1 MADNVSLPAS
11 AGKAASREV
20 SYSGET
26 AQLQAI
32 CVATVAGADDAKTAT
47 DVSSTN
53 PLPVNQNQVGG
64 TNVDAFP
71 AGFQFVTD
79 EPTQLFYDAFDSL
92 DTTNRWF
99 TATASGGGVAAAV
112 SAGAATLGS
121 GTTAN
126 GYSYFT
132 SRATFIPTAPAW
144 VGASFVVKI
153 ESAVGNNAV
162 RFWGIGIVGG
172 TPSSTNPL
180 GTTGNGFGFE
190 LDTSGVLQAV
200 VYSNGTRNVVAS
212 LASLQPADA
221 NYHRYVVYFRTDR
234 IYWFI
239 DGQGPAQLGA
249 TASFVFPQVQTLQV
263 LMLAVAHS
271 SAPAASRIIDCT
283 EVAVFNT
290 GKQNVWISDPTYP
303 WRRASV
309 NTSNA
314 LSVTISATA
323 AAIAKAEDVASVNAD
338 VGVPAM
344 AIRQAAPANTSD
356 NEGDYEMLRI
366 AAGRLWVSGDNTSGD
381 VAHGSADSGN
391 PLKIG
396 GVARTANPTAV
407 ADGQRVNVMCDKV
420 GRQVVS
426 LGQARELTGNQVTTI
441 ATNTETTVV
450 NAAGAG
456 VYADLTALVITN
468 SSSAAVTL
476 YLRDATGGTTRGIYD
491 LSAFGGIV
499 ISFPTPKTQSSPNNN
514 WTLTPSV
521 AVSSINVTAEY
532 VLNV

>member
-1 MADNVSLPAS
+1 MGDNVALPAS
-11 AGKAASREV
+11 TGKAASREV
-20 SYSGET
+20 AYSGDT
-26 AQLQAI
+26 AQLQAV
-32 CVATVAGADDAKTAT
+32 CVATVTGSDDAKTAT
-47 DVSSTN
+47 DVSSSN
-53 PLPVNQNQVGG
+53 PLPVNQVQVGA
-64 TNVDAFP
+64 TNVDAFA
-71 AGFQFVTD
+71 AGFQYVTD
-79 EPTQLFYDAFDSL
+79 EPTQLFYDPFDSL

-99 TATASGGGVAAAV
+99 VASASGGGVAAAV
-112 SAGAATLGS
+112 SAGAVTLGS

-132 SRATFIPTAPAW
+132 SRPTFIPTAPAW
-144 VGASFVVKI
+144 LGTSFVIKI

-172 TPSSTNPL
+172 TPTSTSPL
-180 GTTGNGFGFE
+180 GPTGNGFGFE

-212 LASLQPADA
+212 LASLQPVDA
-221 NYHRYVVYFRTDR
+221 NYHRYIVYFRTDR

-249 TASFVFPQVQTLQV
+249 TASFVIPQVQTLQV
-263 LMLAVAHS
+263 LLLAVAHS
-271 SAPAASRIIDCT
+271 SAPAASRVIDCN

-314 LSVTISATA
+314 LNVTIAATA
-323 AAIAKAEDVASVNAD
+323 AAIAKSEDTASANAD

-344 AIRQAAPANTSD
+344 AIRQATPANTSD
-356 NEGDYEMLRI
+356 TEGDYEMLRI
-366 AAGRLWVSGDNTSGD
+366 SAGRLWVSGDNTSGD

-407 ADGQRVNVMCDKV
+407 SDGQRVNLMCDKV
-420 GRQVVS
+420 GRQVVA
-426 LGQARELTGNQVTTI
+426 LGQARELTGTQVTTI
-441 ATNTETTVV
+441 TTNTETTIVT
-450 NAAGAG
+450 AAGVG
-456 VYADLTALVITN
+456 VYADLTSLAITN
-468 SSSAAVTL
+468 SANAAVTL
-476 YLRDATGGTTRGIYD
+476 TLRDSTAGTVRGIYD
-491 LSAFGGIV
+491 LAAYGGIV
-499 ISFPTPKTQSSPNNN
+499 MSFPTPKAQSTANNN
-514 WTLTPSV
+514 WTLTLSV
-521 AVSSINVTAEY
+521 AVASINVTADY
-532 VLNV
+532 VKNV